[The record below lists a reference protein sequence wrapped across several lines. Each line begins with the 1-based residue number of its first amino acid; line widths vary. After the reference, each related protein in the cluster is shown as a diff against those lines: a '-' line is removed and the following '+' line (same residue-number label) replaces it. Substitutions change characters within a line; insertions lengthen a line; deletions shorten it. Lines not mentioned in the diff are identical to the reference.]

1 MPKPKHEQPSGHAVA
16 QRSYHQRQLDRGL
29 VRLSVYVPDTDRDAF
44 WLAVD
49 KLRDR
54 WYKKGLID

>member
-1 MPKPKHEQPSGHAVA
+1 MANEEPSKHAEA

-44 WLAVD
+44 WDAVD
-49 KLRDR
+49 KLRIR
-54 WYKKGLID
+54 WRRRGLID

>member
-16 QRSYHQRQLDRGL
+16 QRTYHQRQLDKGL

-44 WLAVD
+44 WDAVD
-49 KLRDR
+49 RLRDR
-54 WYKKGLID
+54 WQAKGLID